1 MATSREPTTAATAG
15 KSISETWNATGPAT
29 EALVNATSR
38 WGVVTLAALLDGP
51 VRFSALRREI
61 GGISDRMLSQTLRLF
76 EIDGLVSRNVLSEI
90 PPHVE
95 YCLTPSGVPIATRTA
110 ELIAAI
116 RDQLPA
122 ILESRSRH

>member
-1 MATSREPTTAATAG
+1 MTSSGDTELPALTGESISQTWTAG
-15 KSISETWNATGPAT
+15 GPGR
-29 EALVNATSR
+29 EALITATSR
-38 WGVVTLAALLDGP
+38 WGVVTLASLLAGP
-51 VRFSALRREI
+51 MRFSALRREI

-76 EIDGLVSRNVLSEI
+76 EIDGLVERMVLSEI

-95 YCLTPSGVPIATRTA
+95 YRLTPCGVPIASKMA

-116 RDQLPA
+116 HEQLPF

>member
-1 MATSREPTTAATAG
+1 MATSREPVTAAPAG
-15 KSISETWNATGPAT
+15 ASIAETWNAAGSAT
-29 EALVNATSR
+29 DALINATSR
-38 WGVVTLAALLDGP
+38 WGVVTLAVLLDGP

-76 EIDGLVSRNVLSEI
+76 EIDGLVNRNVLSEI

-95 YCLTPSGVPIATRTA
+95 YCLTPSGVPVAMKAA

-116 RDQLPA
+116 HGQLPA
-122 ILESRSRH
+122 ILQSRSRH